1 MERLEPFTSCRLRA
15 EEPDNDLTRE
25 CRLLSEKGLYC
36 FDLSDEPG
44 VEYRSFSSPQTPL
57 LFGQLPTEAAAR
69 LGTHSMDIDF
79 ADTTAIPTAYLETL

>member
-1 MERLEPFTSCRLRA
+1 MNRLRLFTSCCFRI
-15 EEPDNDLTRE
+15 EESDNDLTRE

-57 LFGQLPTEAAAR
+57 LFGQLPTEAAVR
-69 LGTHSMDIDF
+69 LGTHGIEVDF
-79 ADTTAIPTAYLETL
+79 ADTISIPTVCLEGL